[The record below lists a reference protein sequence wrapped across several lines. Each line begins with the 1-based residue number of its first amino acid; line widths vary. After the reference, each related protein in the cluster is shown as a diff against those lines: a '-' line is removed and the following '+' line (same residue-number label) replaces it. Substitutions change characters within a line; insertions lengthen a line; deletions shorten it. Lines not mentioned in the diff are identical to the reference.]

1 MRRKSIASGSP
12 LSWACRLFAFFAALG
27 LLFEVY
33 LLVRSRARNDRK
45 FATCRKWQP
54 TIQDYLILRQQ
65 NIPPI
70 QSTPLRLLNSS
81 IVIEPSG
88 KCRRPRGFFIVHS
101 QSAHLDERNF
111 IRNKYLKEIN
121 PDKASGGI
129 CSVFVIS
136 AEQPELSE
144 LHNEAKQFDD
154 LLVVDGIDSYHNI
167 THKTRAWI
175 RWLNDRHSGVQ
186 FVFKFDDDVQLEI
199 QPLMRILEFFDRQ
212 RNVILCRVF
221 PDGQISRN
229 PESKWFLSRFEY
241 AQSSLGTY
249 CQGMAYAFSGNL
261 LSKMSANIFH
271 VQYLWMDDWYVTRAL
286 MNGTNAIYV
295 DIGKHFVSANG
306 NEDVTYLLTN
316 GTARHEPIFGHF
328 RPSNR

>member
-12 LSWACRLFAFFAALG
+12 LTWACRIFAFFAALG

-33 LLVRSRARNDRK
+33 LLVRSRTRNDRK
-45 FATCRKWQP
+45 FATCRKWQS
-54 TIQDYLILRQQ
+54 TIQDYPIYRQQ
-65 NIPPI
+65 NTPPI

-88 KCRRPRGFFIVHS
+88 KCRRPHGFFVVHS
-101 QSAHLDERNF
+101 QS
-111 IRNKYLKEIN
+111 
-121 PDKASGGI
+121 GI

-136 AEQPELSE
+136 AEQSELSE
-144 LHNEAKQFDD
+144 LHNEAKKFDD

-175 RWLNDRHSGVQ
+175 RWLNDRHPDVQ

-199 QPLMRILEFFDRQ
+199 QPLMRILEFVDRQ

-229 PESKWFLSRFEY
+229 PESKWFLSHFEY

-261 LSKMSANIFH
+261 LSKMSANILH

-295 DIGKHFVSANG
+295 DVGKHFISANG

-316 GTARHEPIFGHF
+316 GTVRHEPIFGHF